1 MPRRL
6 RLNLIFVSLILWVHL
21 QGKYKPV
28 LAEENVFD
36 GFDKE
41 DSGHPWAEQKPED
54 NVFADTP
61 DKYPFNEKRGGHDWK
76 KWEGDSAMQ
85 ALDEVQNLPFLF

>member
-1 MPRRL
+1 
-6 RLNLIFVSLILWVHL
+6 LIFALYF

-36 GFDKE
+36 GFDKDE
-41 DSGHPWAEQKPED
+41 SRHPWPEQKPED

-61 DKYPFNEKRGGHDWK
+61 DKYPFNEKRGGHEWK
-76 KWEGDSAMQ
+76 KWEGSTATQ
-85 ALDEVQNLPFLF
+85 ALDEVQMKFLDLAHHSN

>member
-1 MPRRL
+1 
-6 RLNLIFVSLILWVHL
+6 L

-28 LAEENVFD
+28 LAEDNVFD

-41 DSGHPWAEQKPED
+41 DSGHPWAEQKPEE

-61 DKYPFNEKRGGHDWK
+61 DKYPFNENRGGHEWK
-76 KWEGDSAMQ
+76 KWKGDSAMQ
-85 ALDEVQNLPFLF
+85 ALDEVRILSSF